1 MLDIDV
7 YGGIGDKFDE
17 DGITAVSFVRALR
30 DANGEDVT
38 IHINSSG
45 GNVFDANTMAEA
57 LRGYKGHTTASIEGL
72 AASAASYFA
81 LTADVV
87 VINPSALMMIHNPW
101 DIEIG
106 DAEDMRK
113 KADMLDKARSTISG
127 QYARKTGR
135 TVDEIEGLM
144 DAETWFTATE
154 AVEFG
159 LADRMSD
166 SGPIA
171 ACIKT
176 EDMKRFRNAPKG
188 LLTSDEKADEKA
200 DNPSDEEDE
209 KTDEEPAEQPVG
221 DEGATIDGADD
232 GKAVT
237 GSVEVAAGA
246 AARTVCVNGQFL
258 KY

>member
-7 YGGIGDKFDE
+7 YGGIGDEFDE
-17 DGITAVSFVRALR
+17 GGVTAVSFVRALR
-30 DANGEDVT
+30 DADGEDVT

-45 GNVFDANTMAEA
+45 GSVFDANTMAEA

-81 LTADVV
+81 LTADDV

-101 DIEIG
+101 DFAVG

-113 KADMLDKARSTISG
+113 KADMLDKARSTISA

-144 DAETWFTATE
+144 EAETWFTAQE

-159 LADRMSD
+159 LVDRMSD
-166 SGPIA
+166 SEPIA
-171 ACIKT
+171 ACVRC
-176 EDMKRFRNAPKG
+176 EDMKRFSNAPEG
-188 LLTSDEKADEKA
+188 LLASDEKSKNPIDEEDEKADEK
-200 DNPSDEEDE
+200 
-209 KTDEEPAEQPVG
+209 PVG

-232 GKAVT
+232 EKAVT

>member
-7 YGGIGDKFDE
+7 YGGIGNDFDE
-17 DGITAVSFVRALR
+17 GGVTAVSFVRALR
-30 DANGEDVT
+30 DADGEDVT

-45 GNVFDANTMAEA
+45 GSVFDANTMAEA

-81 LTADVV
+81 LTADDV

-101 DIEIG
+101 DFAVG

-113 KADMLDKARSTISG
+113 KADMLDKARSTISA

-135 TVDEIEGLM
+135 TVDEIEELM
-144 DAETWFTATE
+144 DAETWFTAQE

-159 LADRMSD
+159 LVDRMSD
-166 SGPIA
+166 SEPIA
-171 ACIKT
+171 ACVKT
-176 EDMKRFRNAPKG
+176 EDMKRFRNAPKD
-188 LLTSDEKADEKA
+188 LLTSDEKAD
-200 DNPSDEEDE
+200 NPSDDE
-209 KTDEEPAEQPVG
+209 PEKQPAEPTEKPVG

>member
-7 YGGIGDKFDE
+7 YGGIGDEFDE
-17 DGITAVSFVRALR
+17 GGVTAVSFVRALR
-30 DANGEDVT
+30 DADGEDVT

-45 GNVFDANTMAEA
+45 GSVFDANTMAEA

-81 LTADVV
+81 LTADDV

-101 DIEIG
+101 DFAVG

-113 KADMLDKARSTISG
+113 KADMLDKARSTISA

-135 TVDEIEGLM
+135 TVDEIEELM
-144 DAETWFTATE
+144 DAETWFTAQE

-159 LADRMSD
+159 LVDRMSD
-166 SGPIA
+166 SEPIA
-171 ACIKT
+171 ACVRC
-176 EDMKRFRNAPKG
+176 EDMKRFRNAPEG
-188 LLTSDEKADEKA
+188 LLASDEKAK
-200 DNPSDEEDE
+200 NPSDEEDE
-209 KTDEEPAEQPVG
+209 KAGGKPVG
-221 DEGATIDGADD
+221 DDGATIDGADD

>member
-7 YGGIGDKFDE
+7 YGGIGDEFDE
-17 DGITAVSFVRALR
+17 GGVTAVSFVRALR
-30 DANGEDVT
+30 DAGGEDVT

-45 GNVFDANTMAEA
+45 GSVFDANTMAEA

-81 LTADVV
+81 LTADDV

-101 DIEIG
+101 DFAVG

-113 KADMLDKARSTISG
+113 KADMLDKARSTISA

-144 DAETWFTATE
+144 DAETWFTAQE

-159 LADRMSD
+159 LVDRMSD
-166 SGPIA
+166 SEPIA
-171 ACIKT
+171 ACVRC
-176 EDMKRFRNAPKG
+176 EDMKRFRNAPDG
-188 LLTSDEKADEKA
+188 LLTSDEKAK
-200 DNPSDEEDE
+200 NTSDEEDE
-209 KTDEEPAEQPVG
+209 KADEKPVG

>member
-7 YGGIGDKFDE
+7 YGGIGDEFDE
-17 DGITAVSFVRALR
+17 GGVTAVSFVRALR
-30 DANGEDVT
+30 DADGENVT

-45 GNVFDANTMAEA
+45 GSVFDANTMAEA

-81 LTADVV
+81 LTADDV

-101 DIEIG
+101 DFAVG

-113 KADMLDKARSTISG
+113 KADMLDKARSTISA

-144 DAETWFTATE
+144 DAETWFTAQE

-159 LADRMSD
+159 LVDRMSD
-166 SGPIA
+166 SEPIA
-171 ACIKT
+171 ACVRC
-176 EDMKRFRNAPKG
+176 EDMKRFRNAPEG
-188 LLTSDEKADEKA
+188 LLASDEEDEKADEK
-200 DNPSDEEDE
+200 
-209 KTDEEPAEQPVG
+209 PVG

>member
-7 YGGIGDKFDE
+7 YGGIGDEFDE
-17 DGITAVSFVRALR
+17 GGVTAVSFVRALR
-30 DANGEDVT
+30 DADGEDVT

-45 GNVFDANTMAEA
+45 GSVFDANTMAEA

-81 LTADVV
+81 LTADDV

-101 DIEIG
+101 DFAVG

-113 KADMLDKARSTISG
+113 KADMLDKARSTISA

-144 DAETWFTATE
+144 DAETWFTAQE

-159 LADRMSD
+159 LVDRMSD
-166 SGPIA
+166 SEPIA
-171 ACIKT
+171 ACVRT
-176 EDMKRFRNAPKG
+176 EDMKRFRNAPEG
-188 LLTSDEKADEKA
+188 LLASDEEDEKADEK
-200 DNPSDEEDE
+200 
-209 KTDEEPAEQPVG
+209 PVG

>member
-7 YGGIGDKFDE
+7 YGGIGDEFDE
-17 DGITAVSFVRALR
+17 DGVTAVSFVRALR
-30 DANGEDVT
+30 DADGEDVT

-45 GNVFDANTMAEA
+45 GSVFDANTMAEA

-81 LTADVV
+81 LTADDV

-101 DIEIG
+101 DFVVG

-113 KADMLDKARSTISG
+113 KADMLDKARSTISA

-144 DAETWFTATE
+144 DAETWFTAQE

-159 LADRMSD
+159 LVDRMSD
-166 SGPIA
+166 SEPIA
-171 ACIKT
+171 ACVKT
-176 EDMKRFRNAPKG
+176 EDMKRFRNAPEG
-188 LLTSDEKADEKA
+188 LLASDEKADEKA
-200 DNPSDEEDE
+200 
-209 KTDEEPAEQPVG
+209 VG

>member
-1 MLDIDV
+1 M
-7 YGGIGDKFDE
+7 
-17 DGITAVSFVRALR
+17 
-30 DANGEDVT
+30 T

-57 LRGYKGHTTASIEGL
+57 LRGYKGHTIASIEGL

-166 SGPIA
+166 SEPIA

-188 LLTSDEKADEKA
+188 LLTSDEE
-200 DNPSDEEDE
+200 DEEDE
-209 KTDEEPAEQPVG
+209 KTDEEPDKEPAKQPVG

-232 GKAVT
+232 EKAVT
-237 GSVEVAAGA
+237 GSVEVVAGA

>member
-7 YGGIGDKFDE
+7 YGGIGDEFDE
-17 DGITAVSFVRALR
+17 GGVTAVSFVRALR
-30 DANGEDVT
+30 DADGEDVT

-45 GNVFDANTMAEA
+45 GSVFDANTMAEA

-81 LTADVV
+81 LTADDV

-101 DIEIG
+101 DFAVG

-113 KADMLDKARSTISG
+113 KADMLDKARSTISA

-135 TVDEIEGLM
+135 TVDEIEELM
-144 DAETWFTATE
+144 DAETWFTAQE

-159 LADRMSD
+159 LVDRMSD
-166 SGPIA
+166 SEPIA
-171 ACIKT
+171 ACVKT
-176 EDMKRFRNAPKG
+176 EDMKRFRNAPEG
-188 LLTSDEKADEKA
+188 LLASDEKAK
-200 DNPSDEEDE
+200 NHSDEEDE
-209 KTDEEPAEQPVG
+209 KAGEKSVG

>member
-7 YGGIGDKFDE
+7 YGGIGDEFDE
-17 DGITAVSFVRALR
+17 GGVTAVSFVRALR
-30 DANGEDVT
+30 DADGEDVT

-45 GNVFDANTMAEA
+45 GSVFDANTMAEA

-81 LTADVV
+81 LTADDV
-87 VINPSALMMIHNPW
+87 VINTSALMMIHNPC
-101 DIEIG
+101 DFAVG

-113 KADMLDKARSTISG
+113 KADMLDKTRSTISA

-144 DAETWFTATE
+144 DAETWFTAQE

-159 LADRMSD
+159 LVDRMSD
-166 SGPIA
+166 SEPIA
-171 ACIKT
+171 ACVRC
-176 EDMKRFRNAPKG
+176 EDMKRFRNAPEG
-188 LLTSDEKADEKA
+188 LLTSDEKAK
-200 DNPSDEEDE
+200 NPNDEEDE
-209 KTDEEPAEQPVG
+209 KADEEPVG

-237 GSVEVAAGA
+237 GSVEAAAGA

>member
-7 YGGIGDKFDE
+7 YGGIGDEFDE
-17 DGITAVSFVRALR
+17 GGVTAVSFVRALR
-30 DANGEDVT
+30 DADGEDVT

-45 GNVFDANTMAEA
+45 GSVFDANTMAEA

-81 LTADVV
+81 LTADDV

-101 DIEIG
+101 DFAVG

-113 KADMLDKARSTISG
+113 KADMLDKARSTISA

-144 DAETWFTATE
+144 DVETWFTAQE

-159 LADRMSD
+159 LVDRMSD
-166 SGPIA
+166 SEPIA
-171 ACIKT
+171 ACVRC
-176 EDMKRFRNAPKG
+176 EDMKRFRNAPEG
-188 LLTSDEKADEKA
+188 LLASDEKAK
-200 DNPSDEEDE
+200 NPSDEEDE
-209 KTDEEPAEQPVG
+209 KADEEPVG

>member
-7 YGGIGDKFDE
+7 YGGIGDEFDE
-17 DGITAVSFVRALR
+17 CGVTAVSFVRALR
-30 DANGEDVT
+30 DADGEDVT

-45 GNVFDANTMAEA
+45 GSVFDANTMAEA

-81 LTADVV
+81 LTADDV

-101 DIEIG
+101 DFAVG

-113 KADMLDKARSTISG
+113 KADMLDKARSTISA

-144 DAETWFTATE
+144 DAETWFTAQE

-159 LADRMSD
+159 LVDRMSD
-166 SGPIA
+166 SEPIA
-171 ACIKT
+171 ACVKT
-176 EDMKRFRNAPKG
+176 EDMKRFRNAPDC
-188 LLTSDEKADEKA
+188 LLASDEKVK
-200 DNPSDEEDE
+200 NPSDEEDE
-209 KTDEEPAEQPVG
+209 KADEKPVG
-221 DEGATIDGADD
+221 DDGATIDGADD

>member
-7 YGGIGDKFDE
+7 YGGIGDEFDE
-17 DGITAVSFVRALR
+17 GGVTAVSFVRALR
-30 DANGEDVT
+30 DADGEDVT

-45 GNVFDANTMAEA
+45 GSVFDANTMAEA

-81 LTADVV
+81 LTADDV

-101 DIEIG
+101 DFAVG

-113 KADMLDKARSTISG
+113 KADMLDKARSTISA

-144 DAETWFTATE
+144 DAETWFTAQE

-159 LADRMSD
+159 LVDRMSD
-166 SGPIA
+166 SEPIA
-171 ACIKT
+171 ACVRC
-176 EDMKRFRNAPKG
+176 EDMKRFRNAPEG
-188 LLTSDEKADEKA
+188 LLASDEKAK
-200 DNPSDEEDE
+200 NPSDEEDE
-209 KTDEEPAEQPVG
+209 KADEEPVG

>member
-7 YGGIGDKFDE
+7 YGGIGDEFDE
-17 DGITAVSFVRALR
+17 GGVTAVSFVRALR
-30 DANGEDVT
+30 DADGEDVT

-45 GNVFDANTMAEA
+45 GSVFDANTMAEA

-81 LTADVV
+81 LTADDV

-101 DIEIG
+101 DFAVG

-113 KADMLDKARSTISG
+113 KADMLDKARSTISA

-144 DAETWFTATE
+144 DAETWFTAQE

-159 LADRMSD
+159 LVDRMSD
-166 SGPIA
+166 SEPIA
-171 ACIKT
+171 ACVKT
-176 EDMKRFRNAPKG
+176 EDMKRFRNAPEG
-188 LLTSDEKADEKA
+188 LLASDEEDEKADEK
-200 DNPSDEEDE
+200 
-209 KTDEEPAEQPVG
+209 PVG

>member
-7 YGGIGDKFDE
+7 YGGIGDEFDE
-17 DGITAVSFVRALR
+17 GGVTAVSFVRALR
-30 DANGEDVT
+30 DADGEDVT

-45 GNVFDANTMAEA
+45 GSVFDANTMAEA

-81 LTADVV
+81 LTADDV

-101 DIEIG
+101 DFAVG

-113 KADMLDKARSTISG
+113 KADMLDKARSTISA

-135 TVDEIEGLM
+135 TVDEIEELM
-144 DAETWFTATE
+144 DAETWFTAQE

-159 LADRMSD
+159 LVDRMSD
-166 SGPIA
+166 SEPIA
-171 ACIKT
+171 ACVRC
-176 EDMKRFRNAPKG
+176 EDMKRFRNAPEG
-188 LLTSDEKADEKA
+188 LLASDEKAK
-200 DNPSDEEDE
+200 NPSDEEDE
-209 KTDEEPAEQPVG
+209 KADENPVG

>member
-7 YGGIGDKFDE
+7 YGGIGDEFDE
-17 DGITAVSFVRALR
+17 GGVTAVSFVRALR
-30 DANGEDVT
+30 DADGEDVT

-45 GNVFDANTMAEA
+45 GSVFDANTMAEA

-81 LTADVV
+81 LTADDV

-101 DIEIG
+101 DFAVG

-113 KADMLDKARSTISG
+113 KADMLDKARSTISA

-144 DAETWFTATE
+144 DAETWFTAQE

-159 LADRMSD
+159 LVDRISD
-166 SGPIA
+166 SEPIA
-171 ACIKT
+171 ACVKT
-176 EDMKRFRNAPKG
+176 EDMKRFRNAPEG
-188 LLTSDEKADEKA
+188 LLASDEKAK
-200 DNPSDEEDE
+200 NPSDEEDE
-209 KTDEEPAEQPVG
+209 KAYEKPVG

>member
-7 YGGIGDKFDE
+7 YGGIGDEFDE
-17 DGITAVSFVRALR
+17 GGVTAVSFVRALR
-30 DANGEDVT
+30 DADGEDVT

-45 GNVFDANTMAEA
+45 GSVFDANTMAEA
-57 LRGYKGHTTASIEGL
+57 LRGYKGHTTASIEGF

-81 LTADVV
+81 LTADDV

-101 DIEIG
+101 DLAVG
-106 DAEDMRK
+106 DADDMRK
-113 KADMLDKARSTISG
+113 KADMLDKARSTISA

-135 TVDEIEGLM
+135 TVDEIEELM
-144 DAETWFTATE
+144 DAETWFTAKE

-159 LADRMSD
+159 LVDRMSD
-166 SGPIA
+166 SEPIA
-171 ACIKT
+171 ACVRC
-176 EDMKRFRNAPKG
+176 EDMKRFRNAPEG
-188 LLTSDEKADEKA
+188 LLASDEKAN
-200 DNPSDEEDE
+200 NPSDEEDE
-209 KTDEEPAEQPVG
+209 KDDEKPVG

>member
-1 MLDIDV
+1 
-7 YGGIGDKFDE
+7 
-17 DGITAVSFVRALR
+17 
-30 DANGEDVT
+30 
-38 IHINSSG
+38 
-45 GNVFDANTMAEA
+45 
-57 LRGYKGHTTASIEGL
+57 
-72 AASAASYFA
+72 
-81 LTADVV
+81 
-87 VINPSALMMIHNPW
+87 MMIHNPW
-101 DIEIG
+101 DFAVG

-113 KADMLDKARSTISG
+113 KADMLDKARSTISA

-144 DAETWFTATE
+144 DAETWFTAQE

-159 LADRMSD
+159 LVDRMSD
-166 SGPIA
+166 SEPIA
-171 ACIKT
+171 ACVKT
-176 EDMKRFRNAPKG
+176 EDMKRFRNAPEG
-188 LLTSDEKADEKA
+188 LLTSDEKAYEK
-200 DNPSDEEDE
+200 
-209 KTDEEPAEQPVG
+209 PVG

>member
-7 YGGIGDKFDE
+7 YGGIGDEFDE
-17 DGITAVSFVRALR
+17 GGVTAVSFVRALR
-30 DANGEDVT
+30 DADGEDVT

-45 GNVFDANTMAEA
+45 GSVFDANTMAEA

-81 LTADVV
+81 LTADDV

-101 DIEIG
+101 DFAVG

-113 KADMLDKARSTISG
+113 KADMLDKARSTISA

-144 DAETWFTATE
+144 DAETWFTAQE

-159 LADRMSD
+159 LVDRMSD
-166 SGPIA
+166 SEPIA
-171 ACIKT
+171 ACVRC
-176 EDMKRFRNAPKG
+176 EDMKRFRNAPEG
-188 LLTSDEKADEKA
+188 LLASDEEDEKADEK
-200 DNPSDEEDE
+200 
-209 KTDEEPAEQPVG
+209 PVG

>member
-7 YGGIGDKFDE
+7 YGGIGDEFDE
-17 DGITAVSFVRALR
+17 GGVTAVSFVRALR
-30 DANGEDVT
+30 DADGEDVT

-45 GNVFDANTMAEA
+45 GSVFDANTMAEA

-81 LTADVV
+81 LTADDV

-101 DIEIG
+101 DFAVG
-106 DAEDMRK
+106 DADDMRK
-113 KADMLDKARSTISG
+113 KADMLDKARSTISA

-135 TVDEIEGLM
+135 TVDEIEELM
-144 DAETWFTATE
+144 DAETWFTAQE

-159 LADRMSD
+159 LVDRMSD
-166 SGPIA
+166 SEPIA
-171 ACIKT
+171 ACVRC
-176 EDMKRFRNAPKG
+176 EDMKRFRNAPEG
-188 LLTSDEKADEKA
+188 LLASDEKAK
-200 DNPSDEEDE
+200 NPSDEEDE
-209 KTDEEPAEQPVG
+209 KADDKPVG
-221 DEGATIDGADD
+221 DDCATIDGADD

>member
-7 YGGIGDKFDE
+7 YGGIGDEFDE
-17 DGITAVSFVRALR
+17 GGVTAVSFVRALR
-30 DANGEDVT
+30 DADGEDVT

-45 GNVFDANTMAEA
+45 GSVFDANTMAEA

-81 LTADVV
+81 LTADDV
-87 VINPSALMMIHNPW
+87 VINPSALVMIHNPW
-101 DIEIG
+101 DFAVG

-113 KADMLDKARSTISG
+113 KADMLDKARSTISA

-144 DAETWFTATE
+144 DAETWFTAQE

-159 LADRMSD
+159 LVDRMSD
-166 SGPIA
+166 SEPIA
-171 ACIKT
+171 ACVKT
-176 EDMKRFRNAPKG
+176 EDMKRFRNAPEG
-188 LLTSDEKADEKA
+188 LLASDEEDEKADEKA
-200 DNPSDEEDE
+200 
-209 KTDEEPAEQPVG
+209 VG
-221 DEGATIDGADD
+221 DDGATIDGADD

>member
-7 YGGIGDKFDE
+7 YGGIGDEFDE
-17 DGITAVSFVRALR
+17 GGVTAVSFVRALR
-30 DANGEDVT
+30 DADGEDVT

-45 GNVFDANTMAEA
+45 GSVFDANTMAEA

-81 LTADVV
+81 LTADDV

-101 DIEIG
+101 DFAVG

-113 KADMLDKARSTISG
+113 KADMLDKARSTISA

-144 DAETWFTATE
+144 DAETWFTAQE

-159 LADRMSD
+159 LVDRMSD
-166 SGPIA
+166 SEPIA
-171 ACIKT
+171 ACVKT
-176 EDMKRFRNAPKG
+176 EDMKRFRNAPDG
-188 LLTSDEKADEKA
+188 LLASDENAKNTSDKEDEKADEK
-200 DNPSDEEDE
+200 
-209 KTDEEPAEQPVG
+209 PVG

>member
-7 YGGIGDKFDE
+7 YGGIGDEFDE
-17 DGITAVSFVRALR
+17 GGVTAVSFVRALR
-30 DANGEDVT
+30 DADGEDVT

-45 GNVFDANTMAEA
+45 GSVFDANTMAEA

-81 LTADVV
+81 LTADDV

-101 DIEIG
+101 DFAVG

-113 KADMLDKARSTISG
+113 KADMLDKARSTISA

-135 TVDEIEGLM
+135 TVNEIEGLM
-144 DAETWFTATE
+144 DAETWFTAQE
-154 AVEFG
+154 AVDFG
-159 LADRMSD
+159 LVDRISD
-166 SGPIA
+166 SEPIA
-171 ACIKT
+171 ACVRC
-176 EDMKRFRNAPKG
+176 EDMKRFRNAPEG
-188 LLTSDEKADEKA
+188 LLASDEKAKNTSDEEDEKADEK
-200 DNPSDEEDE
+200 
-209 KTDEEPAEQPVG
+209 PVG
-221 DEGATIDGADD
+221 DKGATIDGADD

>member
-7 YGGIGDKFDE
+7 YGGIGDEFDE
-17 DGITAVSFVRALR
+17 GGVTAVSFVRALR
-30 DANGEDVT
+30 DADGEDVT

-45 GNVFDANTMAEA
+45 GSVFDANTMAEA

-81 LTADVV
+81 LTADDV

-101 DIEIG
+101 DFVVG

-113 KADMLDKARSTISG
+113 KADMLDKARSTISA

-144 DAETWFTATE
+144 DAETWFTAQE

-159 LADRMSD
+159 LVDRMSD
-166 SGPIA
+166 SEPIA
-171 ACIKT
+171 ACVKT
-176 EDMKRFRNAPKG
+176 EDMKRFRNAPEG
-188 LLTSDEKADEKA
+188 LLASDEEDEKADEK
-200 DNPSDEEDE
+200 
-209 KTDEEPAEQPVG
+209 PVG

>member
-7 YGGIGDKFDE
+7 YGGIGDELDE
-17 DGITAVSFVRALR
+17 GGVTAVSFVRALR
-30 DANGEDVT
+30 DADGEDVT

-45 GNVFDANTMAEA
+45 GSVFDANTMAEA

-81 LTADVV
+81 LTADDV

-101 DIEIG
+101 DFAVG

-113 KADMLDKARSTISG
+113 KADMLDKARSTISA

-144 DAETWFTATE
+144 DAETWFTAQE

-159 LADRMSD
+159 LVDRMSD
-166 SGPIA
+166 SEPIA
-171 ACIKT
+171 ACVRC
-176 EDMKRFRNAPKG
+176 EDMKRFRNAPEG
-188 LLTSDEKADEKA
+188 LLASDEKAK
-200 DNPSDEEDE
+200 NPSDEEDE
-209 KTDEEPAEQPVG
+209 KADEKAVG

>member
-7 YGGIGDKFDE
+7 YGGIGDEFDE
-17 DGITAVSFVRALR
+17 GGVTAVSFVRALR
-30 DANGEDVT
+30 DADGEDVT

-45 GNVFDANTMAEA
+45 GSVFDANTMAEA

-81 LTADVV
+81 LTADDV

-101 DIEIG
+101 DFAVG

-113 KADMLDKARSTISG
+113 KADMLDKARSTISA

-144 DAETWFTATE
+144 DAETWFTAQE

-159 LADRMSD
+159 LVDRMSD
-166 SGPIA
+166 SEPIA
-171 ACIKT
+171 ACVKT
-176 EDMKRFRNAPKG
+176 EDMKRFRNAPEG
-188 LLTSDEKADEKA
+188 LLA
-200 DNPSDEEDE
+200 SDEEDE
-209 KTDEEPAEQPVG
+209 KDDEKPVG

>member
-7 YGGIGDKFDE
+7 YGGIGDEFDE
-17 DGITAVSFVRALR
+17 GGVTAVSFVRALR
-30 DANGEDVT
+30 DADGEDVT

-45 GNVFDANTMAEA
+45 GSVFDANTMAEA

-81 LTADVV
+81 LTADDV

-101 DIEIG
+101 DFAVG

-113 KADMLDKARSTISG
+113 KADMLDKARSTISA

-135 TVDEIEGLM
+135 TVDEIEELM
-144 DAETWFTATE
+144 DAETWFTAQE

-159 LADRMSD
+159 LVDRMSD
-166 SGPIA
+166 SEPIA
-171 ACIKT
+171 ACVRC
-176 EDMKRFRNAPKG
+176 EDMKRFRNAPEG
-188 LLTSDEKADEKA
+188 LLASDEKAK
-200 DNPSDEEDE
+200 NPSDEEDE
-209 KTDEEPAEQPVG
+209 KADEKPVG